1 MKKKNKLNLLEFKKF
16 LIIETDN
23 ILLGFKKYFKI
34 KKNNILLEFKKYFKI
49 KKNNILLG
57 FKKYFKIKTDNILF
71 SSNSKKIVKN
81 SSKSFYYTC
90 LSSLVVI
97 TFFFFSP
104 MLINFYN
111 TLLQN
116 SKEIKNESRI
126 NLDKVLSGK
135 SIEEQEKNDVDTY
148 RVFEDIFEFE
158 KIPTDTVRLSAPT
171 ILQLFKETNYTLD
184 DVRRNKFVKPIKLS
198 LLPNEMK
205 MIENTKKRKNLF
217 IQIVLPLI
225 LDENK
230 QIKFDRKKLFS
241 ILNKNNN
248 TNAEIKWLNMKFKQY
263 GIKSKDLLTLKV
275 RMDEI
280 PVSLAIAQAAKE
292 TGWGTSRF
300 ALEGNALFGQW
311 TYSGEGIKPASI
323 DSDKSHK
330 IMKFQILQA
339 SIRAYQRNLNTHSSY
354 KKFRKFRAEARDNDE
369 ELDSLILADSLDQY
383 AATGIEYTKILKQII
398 KQNSLRDFDD
408 VKLLPTSKK
417 LKNLI

>member
-16 LIIETDN
+16 L
-23 ILLGFKKYFKI
+23 
-34 KKNNILLEFKKYFKI
+34 
-49 KKNNILLG
+49 
-57 FKKYFKIKTDNILF
+57 KIKTNNILF
-71 SSNSKKIVKN
+71 SSNSKKIVKDN
-81 SSKSFYYTC
+81 SKSFYYTC
-90 LSSLVVI
+90 LSSLVII

-104 MLINFYN
+104 MLTNFYN

-116 SKEIKNESRI
+116 NKEIRNESKI
-126 NLDKVLSGK
+126 NLDKVLNGK
-135 SIEEQEKNDVDTY
+135 SIEKQEENDVDSY
-148 RVFEDIFEFE
+148 QVFEDIFEFE
-158 KIPTDTVRLSAPT
+158 SIPSDTVRLSAPT
-171 ILQLFKETNYTLD
+171 ILQLFKDTNYTLD

-217 IQIVLPLI
+217 IQIILPLI
-225 LDENK
+225 LEENK
-230 QIKFDRKKLFS
+230 KIKFDRKKLFS
-241 ILNKNNN
+241 ILNKKNN
-248 TNAEIKWLNMKFKQY
+248 TKTEIKWLNMKFKQY

-323 DSDKSHK
+323 DNDKTHK
-330 IMKFQILQA
+330 VMRFQILQA
-339 SIRAYQRNLNTHSSY
+339 SIRAYHRNLNTHSSY
-354 KKFRKFRAEARDNDE
+354 RKFRKLRAEARGNDE
-369 ELDSLILADSLDQY
+369 KLNSLILADSLDNY
-383 AATGIEYTKILKQII
+383 AATGIEYTKTLKQII
-398 KQNSLRDFDD
+398 KQNSLKDFDD

>member
-16 LIIETDN
+16 LII
-23 ILLGFKKYFKI
+23 
-34 KKNNILLEFKKYFKI
+34 
-49 KKNNILLG
+49 
-57 FKKYFKIKTDNILF
+57 KTNNILF
-71 SSNSKKIVKN
+71 SSNSKKIVKDN
-81 SSKSFYYTC
+81 SKSFYYTC
-90 LSSLVVI
+90 LSSLVII

-104 MLINFYN
+104 MLTNFYN

-116 SKEIKNESRI
+116 NKEIRNESKI
-126 NLDKVLSGK
+126 NLDKVLNGK
-135 SIEEQEKNDVDTY
+135 SIEKQEENDVDSY
-148 RVFEDIFEFE
+148 QVFEDIFEFE
-158 KIPTDTVRLSAPT
+158 SIPSDTVRLSAPT
-171 ILQLFKETNYTLD
+171 ILQLFKDTNYTLD

-198 LLPNEMK
+198 LLPNEIK

-217 IQIVLPLI
+217 IQIILPLI
-225 LDENK
+225 LEENK

-241 ILNKNNN
+241 ILNRKNN
-248 TNAEIKWLNMKFKQY
+248 TKAEIKWLNMKFKQY

-323 DSDKSHK
+323 DNDKTHK
-330 IMKFQILQA
+330 VMRFQILQA
-339 SIRAYQRNLNTHSSY
+339 SIRAYHRNLNTHSSY
-354 KKFRKFRAEARDNDE
+354 RKFRKLRAEARGNDE
-369 ELDSLILADSLDQY
+369 KLNSLILADSLDNY
-383 AATGIEYTKILKQII
+383 AATGIEYTKTLKQII
-398 KQNSLRDFDD
+398 KQNSLKDFDD

>member
-16 LIIETDN
+16 LIIKT
-23 ILLGFKKYFKI
+23 
-34 KKNNILLEFKKYFKI
+34 NNIFLEFKKF
-49 KKNNILLG
+49 L
-57 FKKYFKIKTDNILF
+57 KIKTNNILF
-71 SSNSKKIVKN
+71 SSNSKKIVKDN
-81 SSKSFYYTC
+81 SKSFYYTC
-90 LSSLVVI
+90 LSSLVII

-104 MLINFYN
+104 MLTNFYN

-116 SKEIKNESRI
+116 NKEIRNESKI
-126 NLDKVLSGK
+126 NLDKVLNGK
-135 SIEEQEKNDVDTY
+135 SIEKQEENDVESY
-148 RVFEDIFEFE
+148 QVFEDIFEFE
-158 KIPTDTVRLSAPT
+158 SIPSDTVRLSAPT
-171 ILQLFKETNYTLD
+171 ILQLFKDTNYTLD

-217 IQIVLPLI
+217 IQIILPLI
-225 LDENK
+225 LEENK
-230 QIKFDRKKLFS
+230 KIKFDRKKLFS
-241 ILNKNNN
+241 ILNKKNN
-248 TNAEIKWLNMKFKQY
+248 TKAEIKWLNMKFKQY

-311 TYSGEGIKPASI
+311 TYSGEGIKPASA
-323 DSDKSHK
+323 DNDKTHK
-330 IMKFQILQA
+330 VMRFQILQA
-339 SIRAYQRNLNTHSSY
+339 SIRAYHRNLNTHSSY
-354 KKFRKFRAEARDNDE
+354 RKFRKLRAEARGNDE
-369 ELDSLILADSLDQY
+369 KLNSLILADSLDSY
-383 AATGIEYTKILKQII
+383 AATGIEYTKTLKQII
-398 KQNSLRDFDD
+398 KQNSLKDFDD